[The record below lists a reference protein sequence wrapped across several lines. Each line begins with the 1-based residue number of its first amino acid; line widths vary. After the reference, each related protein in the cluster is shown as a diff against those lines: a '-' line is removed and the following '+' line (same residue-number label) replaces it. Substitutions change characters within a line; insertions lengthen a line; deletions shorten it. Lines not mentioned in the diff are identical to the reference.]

1 MWNFLQNRPHLGHK
15 ARLNKYK
22 KIEIVLFILSD
33 HNVMKLKFNNR
44 SSSRK
49 YANNWRLKNTFLN
62 DQWIIEDKREKIKK
76 FLEFNEN
83 ANTLYQNLWDTV
95 KAVLRRKFIA
105 MSAYI
110 KKTERSK
117 INDLMLYLKL
127 LEKQE

>member
-1 MWNFLQNRPHLGHK
+1 
-15 ARLNKYK
+15 
-22 KIEIVLFILSD
+22 
-33 HNVMKLKFNNR
+33 MKLKLNNR